1 MIVRTGLVGGI
12 VSVMTEPAAAS
23 LPAPCTEADLD
34 EFPDNGNRYEIIDGR
49 LIVTPPGTDNHGS
62 IQAELAG
69 ALLRERLDRF
79 RVVVECGIRVPDGN
93 LIADV
98 AVLHP
103 FSRRGVT
110 WRDARDVA
118 LVIEVA
124 SPASAQFDATDKLA
138 SYARAGIAN
147 YWRVEQNGTT
157 HVYELD
163 GDTYT
168 EIQTVA
174 PGGEWTASAPFEV
187 ALQPAEWL
195 PED

>member
-1 MIVRTGLVGGI
+1 M
-12 VSVMTEPAAAS
+12 SVMTEPAAAS
-23 LPAPCTEADLD
+23 LAAPYTEADLD

-49 LIVTPPGTDNHGS
+49 LIVTPPGPDNHGA
-62 IQAELAG
+62 IQGRVFASLLH
-69 ALLRERLDRF
+69 ALPDHYE
-79 RVVVECGIRVPDGN
+79 VVVECGTRTPAGN

-103 FSRRGVT
+103 FRRRGVT
-110 WRDARDVA
+110 WRDAPDVA

-124 SPASAQFDATDKLA
+124 SPLSAQFDATDKLA
-138 SYARAGIAN
+138 SYARARIAN

-187 ALQPAEWL
+187 TLRPAEWL